1 MRRRVKI
8 TGIGPV
14 TPAGIGREE
23 FFRGINEPVSRVRA
37 ITRFDPEAGQFV
49 GAEITDFDLKRFAPE
64 ENPRRLSRHTQ
75 FSLVAAILALRDAGM
90 ATTDLRRTVP
100 VVVTGT
106 SIMDFDKIGRGME
119 MVLKKGVRYTPGS
132 IMYEASIANVAGK
145 IVNWL
150 GVPARM
156 LTMQTSCC
164 SGLDALGQG
173 AELVATGQAELVLAG
188 GSECPLSF
196 YPMLGF
202 NASELS
208 PAINEHEH
216 PEKACRPFDL
226 WRSTGVLGE
235 GACIF
240 VLETEASP
248 RPALGWIT
256 GYSYANDQDH
266 QTALGLIPAVRQAL
280 ANALRRPDEVDYVN
294 AWGTGH
300 RTIDANESAVLK
312 QVYGD
317 RLAEIPVSSIK
328 GAIGTALGA
337 SGPIQ
342 VASTVLSLHHGV
354 LPPTVNWVT
363 PDPACPLNLSSQPR
377 RLQVDIAVVNS
388 HGLSGSNSAVV
399 LERLCPR

>member
-8 TGIGPV
+8 TGLGPV
-14 TPAGIGREE
+14 TPAGTGREE
-23 FFRGINEPVSRVRA
+23 FFRGINERVSRVRA
-37 ITRFDPEAGQFV
+37 ITRFDPAAGLFV
-49 GAEITDFDLKRFAPE
+49 GAEIPDFDLKRHAPE

-75 FSLVAAILALRDAGM
+75 FSLVAAMLAVQDAGL
-90 ATTDLRRTVP
+90 TKEELQRLNP

-106 SIMDFDKIGRGME
+106 SIMDFEKIGRGME
-119 MVLKKGVRYTPGS
+119 LVMKKGARYTPGS
-132 IMYEASIANVAGK
+132 IMYEASVANVAGK
-145 IVNWL
+145 IVEWL
-150 GVPARM
+150 SVPARM

-164 SGLDALGQG
+164 SGLDAVGQG
-173 AELVATGQAELVLAG
+173 AELVATGQADLVLAG

-208 PAINEHEH
+208 PAISEH

-240 VLETEASP
+240 VLEPEGSP
-248 RPALGWIT
+248 RPALAWVT
-256 GYSYANDQDH
+256 GYSYANDQDG
-266 QTALGLIPAVRQAL
+266 QTALGLVPTVRQAL
-280 ANALRRPDEVDYVN
+280 ANALRRPDEVDFVN

-300 RTIDANESAVLK
+300 RIIDANESSAMQQLF
-312 QVYGD
+312 GE

-342 VASTVLSLHHGV
+342 AASTVLSLLHDL
-354 LPPTVNWVT
+354 LPPTVNWET
-363 PDPACPLNLSSQPR
+363 PDPACPLNLSNQPR
-377 RLQVDIAVVNS
+377 RLRVNIAVVNS
-388 HGLSGSNSAVV
+388 HGLSGSNSALV
-399 LERLCPR
+399 LER

>member
-37 ITRFDPEAGQFV
+37 ITRFDPAAGSFV
-49 GAEITDFDLKRFAPE
+49 GAELTDFDLKRYAPD

-75 FSLVAAILALRDAGM
+75 FSLVAAMLALKDAGL
-90 ATTDLRRTVP
+90 TTEELQRLGP

-106 SIMDFDKIGRGME
+106 SIMDFEKIGRGME
-119 MVLKKGVRYTPGS
+119 LVMKKGSRYTPGS
-132 IMYEASIANVAGK
+132 IMYEASVANVAGK
-145 IVNWL
+145 IVEWL
-150 GVPARM
+150 KIPARM

-164 SGLDALGQG
+164 SGLDAIGQG
-173 AELVATGQAELVLAG
+173 SELVASGQADLVLAG

-208 PAINEHEH
+208 PAISEH

-240 VLETEASP
+240 VLETETSP
-248 RPALGWIT
+248 RPALAWIT
-256 GYSYANDQDH
+256 GYSYANDQDG
-266 QTALGLIPAVRQAL
+266 QSAMGLVPTVRQAL
-280 ANALRRPDEVDYVN
+280 ANALRRPEEVDFVN
-294 AWGTGH
+294 AWGPGH
-300 RTIDANESAVLK
+300 RTIDANESSAMQQL
-312 QVYGD
+312 YGD
-317 RLAEIPVSSIK
+317 RLAEIAVSSIK

-342 VASTVLSLHHGV
+342 AASTALSLFHGL
-354 LPPTVNWVT
+354 LPPTVNWES
-363 PDPACPLNLSSQPR
+363 PDPACPLNLSNQPR
-377 RLQVDIAVVNS
+377 RLPVKIAVVNS
-388 HGLSGSNSAVV
+388 HGLSGSNSALV
-399 LERLCPR
+399 LER

>member
-8 TGIGPV
+8 TGLGPV

-23 FFRGINEPVSRVRA
+23 FFHGINEPVSRVRA
-37 ITRFDPEAGQFV
+37 ITRFDPAAGLFI
-49 GAEITDFDLKRFAPE
+49 GAEVADFDLKRFAPD

-75 FSLVAAILALRDAGM
+75 FSLVAAMLALQDAGLTPGEL
-90 ATTDLRRTVP
+90 APLHP

-106 SIMDFDKIGRGME
+106 SIMDFEKIGRGME
-119 MVLKKGVRYTPGS
+119 LVLKKGSRYTPGS
-132 IMYEASIANVAGK
+132 IMYEASVANVAGK
-145 IVNWL
+145 IVEWL
-150 GVPARM
+150 GIPARM
-156 LTMQTSCC
+156 LTLQTSCC
-164 SGLDALGQG
+164 SGLDAVGQG
-173 AELVATGQAELVLAG
+173 AELVASGQAALVLAG

-202 NASELS
+202 NAAELS
-208 PAINEHEH
+208 PAISEQ

-240 VLETEASP
+240 VLEEESSP
-248 RPALGWIT
+248 RPALAWVA
-256 GYSYANDQDH
+256 GYGYANDQDG
-266 QTALGLIPAVRQAL
+266 QTAMGLVPTVRQAL
-280 ANALRRPDEVDYVN
+280 ANALRRPEEVDFIN

-300 RTIDANESAVLK
+300 RVIDAHEAGAMH
-312 QVYGD
+312 QVYGE

-342 VASTVLSLHHGV
+342 TASAVMSLCHGV
-354 LPPTVNWVT
+354 LPPTVNWET
-363 PDPACPLNLSSQPR
+363 PDPVCPLNLSNQAR
-377 RLQVDIAVVNS
+377 RLPVSLAVVNS
-388 HGLSGSNSAVV
+388 HGLSGSNSALV
-399 LERLCPR
+399 LEK

>member
-14 TPAGIGREE
+14 TPAGTGREA
-23 FFRGINEPVSRVRA
+23 FFRGINESVSRVRA
-37 ITRFDPEAGQFV
+37 ITRFDPAAGQFV
-49 GAEITDFDLKRFAPE
+49 GAEVSDFDLKRYAPD
-64 ENPRRLSRHTQ
+64 ENPKRLSRHTQ
-75 FSLVAAILALRDAGM
+75 FSLVAAILALKDAGLTLGEL
-90 ATTDLRRTVP
+90 AGHQP

-119 MVLKKGVRYTPGS
+119 LVMKKGARYTQGS
-132 IMYEASIANVAGK
+132 IMYEASVANVAGK
-145 IVNWL
+145 IVEWL
-150 GVPARM
+150 GVSARM

-164 SGLDALGQG
+164 SGLDAVGQA
-173 AELVATGQAELVLAG
+173 AELIASGQADLALCG

-208 PAINEHEH
+208 PATNET

-235 GACIF
+235 GASIF
-240 VLETEASP
+240 VLEPESSP
-248 RPALGWIT
+248 RPAVAWIT
-256 GYSYANDQDH
+256 GYSYANDQDR
-266 QTALGLIPAVRQAL
+266 QTAMGLVECVRQAL
-280 ANALRRPDEVDYVN
+280 ANARRRPDEVDYIN

-300 RTIDANESAVLK
+300 RVIDAHESRAMAQL
-312 QVYGD
+312 YGP
-317 RLAEIPVSSIK
+317 RLAEIAVSSIK

-342 VASTVLSLHHGV
+342 TASTALSLLHGV
-354 LPPTVNWVT
+354 LPPTVNWEN
-363 PDPACPLNLSSQPR
+363 PDPACPLNLSCQPR
-377 RLQVDIAVVNS
+377 RLPVRVAVVNS
-388 HGLSGSNSAVV
+388 HGLSGSNSALV
-399 LERLCPR
+399 LER

>member
-8 TGIGPV
+8 TGLGPV
-14 TPAGIGREE
+14 TPAGIGREG
-23 FFRGINEPVSRVRA
+23 FFRGINEPVSRVRT
-37 ITRFDPEAGQFV
+37 INRFDPEAGSFV
-49 GAEITDFDLKRFAPE
+49 GAEIANWDLKNFAPE

-75 FSLVAAILALRDAGM
+75 FSLVAAMLALKDAGL
-90 ATTDLRRTVP
+90 APEELVRLSP

-106 SIMDFDKIGRGME
+106 SIMDFEKIGRGME
-119 MVLKKGVRYTPGS
+119 LVMKKGSRYTPGS
-132 IMYEASIANVAGK
+132 IMYEASVANVAGK
-145 IVNWL
+145 IVEWL

-164 SGLDALGQG
+164 SGLDAVGQG
-173 AELVATGQAELVLAG
+173 AELVASGQAGLVLAG

-208 PAINEHEH
+208 PAISEH

-240 VLETEASP
+240 VLEPENSP
-248 RPALGWIT
+248 RPALAWIT
-256 GYSYANDQDH
+256 GYSYANDQDG
-266 QTALGLIPAVRQAL
+266 QSAMGLVLTGRQAL
-280 ANALRRPDEVDYVN
+280 ANALRRPDEVDFLN
-294 AWGTGH
+294 AWGPGH
-300 RTIDANESAVLK
+300 RIIDAHETAAMQQLF
-312 QVYGD
+312 GE

-342 VASTVLSLHHGV
+342 AASTALSLLHGL
-354 LPPTVNWVT
+354 LPPTVNWET
-363 PDPACPLNLSSQPR
+363 PDPACPLNLSNQPR
-377 RLQVDIAVVNS
+377 RLPVKIALVNS
-388 HGLSGSNSAVV
+388 HGLSGSNSALI
-399 LERLCPR
+399 LEK

>member
-37 ITRFDPEAGQFV
+37 ITRFDPAAGQFV
-49 GAEITDFDLKRFAPE
+49 GAEVADFDLKRYAPD

-75 FSLVAAILALRDAGM
+75 FSLAAAILALQDAGVTP
-90 ATTDLRRTVP
+90 AEIARHNP
-100 VVVTGT
+100 VVLTGT

-119 MVLKKGVRYTPGS
+119 LVIKKGARYTPGS
-132 IMYEASIANVAGK
+132 IMYEASVANVAGK
-145 IVNWL
+145 IVEWL
-150 GVPARM
+150 GIPARM

-164 SGLDALGQG
+164 SGLDA
-173 AELVATGQAELVLAG
+173 VGQAADLIASGQANLALCG
-188 GSECPLSF
+188 GSESPLSY

-208 PAINEHEH
+208 PATNET

-240 VLETEASP
+240 VLEPEESP
-248 RPALGWIT
+248 RPAVAWIA
-256 GYSYANDQDH
+256 GYSYANDQDG
-266 QTALGLIPAVRQAL
+266 QTAMGLVDSVRQAL
-280 ANALRRPDEVDYVN
+280 ANALRRPDEVDFIN

-300 RTIDANESAVLK
+300 RVIDANESRAMAHL
-312 QVYGD
+312 YGR

-342 VASTVLSLHHGV
+342 AASVALSLRHGV
-354 LPPTVNWVT
+354 LPPTVNWET

-377 RLQVDIAVVNS
+377 RLPVKLAVVNS
-388 HGLSGSNSAVV
+388 HGLSGSNAALVI
-399 LERLCPR
+399 ER

>member
-14 TPAGIGREE
+14 TPAGIGREA
-23 FFRGINEPVSRVRA
+23 FLAGINEPVSRIGS
-37 ITRFDPEAGQFV
+37 ITRFDPAAGKFI
-49 GAEITDFDLKRFAPE
+49 GAEVLDFDLKNFGPG

-75 FSLVAAILALRDAGM
+75 FSLVAAMLAMQDAGLTSEELRD
-90 ATTDLRRTVP
+90 RNP

-119 MVLKKGVRYTPGS
+119 LVMKKGSRYTQGS
-132 IMYEASIANVAGK
+132 IMYEASVANVAGK
-145 IVNWL
+145 IVEWL

-164 SGLDALGQG
+164 SGLDAVGQA
-173 AELVATGQAELVLAG
+173 AELIASGQAEVALCG
-188 GSECPLSF
+188 GSECPLSY

-208 PAINEHEH
+208 PSTDEM
-216 PEKACRPFDL
+216 PTKACRPFDL

-240 VLETEASP
+240 VLETEDSP
-248 RPALGWIT
+248 RPALAWIT
-256 GYSYANDQDH
+256 GYSYANDQDR
-266 QTALGLIPAVRQAL
+266 QTAMGLVETVRQAL
-280 ANALRRPDEVDYVN
+280 ANARRRPEEVDYIN

-300 RTIDANESAVLK
+300 RVIDANESRAMLEI
-312 QVYGD
+312 YGSH
-317 RLAEIPVSSIK
+317 LAEIPVSSIK

-342 VASTVLSLHHGV
+342 AASTALSLHLGL
-354 LPPTVNWVT
+354 LPPTVNWET
-363 PDPACPLNLSSQPR
+363 PDPACPLNLSGQMR
-377 RLQVDIAVVNS
+377 RLPVKIAVVNS
-388 HGLSGSNSAVV
+388 HGLSGSNSALV
-399 LERLCPR
+399 LEK

>member
-8 TGIGPV
+8 TGLGPV
-14 TPAGIGREE
+14 TPAGTGREE
-23 FFRGINEPVSRVRA
+23 FFRGINERVSRVRA
-37 ITRFDPEAGQFV
+37 ITRFDPAAGLFV
-49 GAEITDFDLKRFAPE
+49 GAEIPDFDLKRHAPE

-75 FSLVAAILALRDAGM
+75 FSLVAAMLAVQDAGL
-90 ATTDLRRTVP
+90 TKEELQRLNP

-106 SIMDFDKIGRGME
+106 SIMDFEKIGRGME
-119 MVLKKGVRYTPGS
+119 LVMKKGARYTPGS
-132 IMYEASIANVAGK
+132 IMYEASVANVAGK
-145 IVNWL
+145 IVEWL
-150 GVPARM
+150 SVPARM

-164 SGLDALGQG
+164 SGLDAVGQG
-173 AELVATGQAELVLAG
+173 AELVATGQADLVLAG

-208 PAINEHEH
+208 PAISEH

-240 VLETEASP
+240 VLEPEGSS
-248 RPALGWIT
+248 RPALAWVT
-256 GYSYANDQDH
+256 GYSYANDQDG
-266 QTALGLIPAVRQAL
+266 QTALGLVPTVRQAL
-280 ANALRRPDEVDYVN
+280 ANALRRPDEVDFVN

-300 RTIDANESAVLK
+300 RIIDANESSAMQQLF
-312 QVYGD
+312 GE

-342 VASTVLSLHHGV
+342 AASTVLSLLHDL
-354 LPPTVNWVT
+354 LPPTVNWET
-363 PDPACPLNLSSQPR
+363 PDPACPLNLSNQPR
-377 RLQVDIAVVNS
+377 RLRVNIAVVNS
-388 HGLSGSNSAVV
+388 HGLSGSNSALV
-399 LERLCPR
+399 LER